1 MSPKHSMVLDG
12 KVQVEQAG
20 PTRLR
25 NLELVSIGHHH
36 SVALKPRLRARPVAH
51 SLGPFVQG
59 IR

>member
-1 MSPKHSMVLDG
+1 MSPKHSMVMES
-12 KVQVEQAG
+12 KVQLEQAG

-25 NLELVSIGHHH
+25 NLEQVSIELRH
-36 SVALKPRLRARPVAH
+36 SVALKLRLRARPVVH